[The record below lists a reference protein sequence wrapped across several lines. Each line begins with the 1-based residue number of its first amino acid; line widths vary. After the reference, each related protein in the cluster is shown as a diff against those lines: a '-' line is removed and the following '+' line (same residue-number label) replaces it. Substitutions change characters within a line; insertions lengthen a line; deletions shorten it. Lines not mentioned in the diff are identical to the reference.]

1 MSLTQNEIVGRAE
14 NMAQLLLDISV
25 QEDIAGK
32 DLIIILSLCQ
42 RLIHSVVGNHK
53 EPEYVLNALQEA
65 DATFKILTG
74 MPELD

>member
-1 MSLTQNEIVGRAE
+1 MSLTTTQVVDKAE
-14 NMAQLLLDISV
+14 TLAQLLLDLSV
-25 QEDIAGK
+25 QDNLVGN
-32 DLIIILSLCQ
+32 DLIVVLSLAQ
-42 RLIHSVVGNHK
+42 RLVHSVVGGHK